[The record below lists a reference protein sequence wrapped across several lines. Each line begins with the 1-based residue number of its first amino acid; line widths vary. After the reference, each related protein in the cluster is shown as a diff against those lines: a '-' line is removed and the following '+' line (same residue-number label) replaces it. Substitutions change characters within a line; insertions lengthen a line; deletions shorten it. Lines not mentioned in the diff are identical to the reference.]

1 MSLILYDDAMK
12 AHLPRGKAKYFSG
25 TAVRTDMSTVR
36 MIGMHLERC
45 IGMFGRD
52 GGPHG

>member
-1 MSLILYDDAMK
+1 MYA
-12 AHLPRGKAKYFSG
+12 PREKVKYFPG
-25 TAVRTDMSTVR
+25 AAVRTDMSTVR